1 MPSSLSAAPPTAF
14 HAAAAPP
21 AIDVMFAVTSAWTVC
36 LAVTLHSLAR
46 HSNPERNY
54 RLWVVHDG
62 LEEENMQELDKAV
75 SGYPNAALQFMTI
88 PGKLEQCCA
97 GGT

>member
-1 MPSSLSAAPPTAF
+1 MPSSLSAAPPAAF

-62 LEEENMQELDKAV
+62 LEEETCRNWTRPFPVIRTQPF
-75 SGYPNAALQFMTI
+75 SS
-88 PGKLEQCCA
+88 
-97 GGT
+97 

>member
-1 MPSSLSAAPPTAF
+1 MPSSLSAAPPAVF

-54 RLWVVHDG
+54 RLWVV
-62 LEEENMQELDKAV
+62 
-75 SGYPNAALQFMTI
+75 MTGWKKKTCRNWTRPFPVI
-88 PGKLEQCCA
+88 RTQPFSS
-97 GGT
+97 

>member
-54 RLWVVHDG
+54 RLWV
-62 LEEENMQELDKAV
+62 
-75 SGYPNAALQFMTI
+75 SMTGWKKKTCRNWTRPFPVI
-88 PGKLEQCCA
+88 RTQPFSS
-97 GGT
+97 

>member
-54 RLWVVHDG
+54 RLWVVTAQDSCDMWDRLLRYFATCG
-62 LEEENMQELDKAV
+62 QEKPL
-75 SGYPNAALQFMTI
+75 SGSLKI
-88 PGKLEQCCA
+88 G
-97 GGT
+97 

>member
-36 LAVTLHSLAR
+36 LAVTLHS
-46 HSNPERNY
+46 P
-54 RLWVVHDG
+54 G
-62 LEEENMQELDKAV
+62 TPFQPGTELQAV
-75 SGYPNAALQFMTI
+75 
-88 PGKLEQCCA
+88 
-97 GGT
+97 GGP